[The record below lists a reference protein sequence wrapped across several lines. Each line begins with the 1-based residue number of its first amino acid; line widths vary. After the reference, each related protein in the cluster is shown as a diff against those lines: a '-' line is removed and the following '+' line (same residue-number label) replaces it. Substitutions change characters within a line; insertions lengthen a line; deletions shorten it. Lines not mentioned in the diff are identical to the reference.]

1 MGEAEGEV
9 CVAVVNDGITEMESS
24 VRAELKRNC
33 EWIVDGT
40 EKVPHAKKHL
50 IEASNDTETGLE
62 PSAESPTEEAPC
74 NTRLEPIAES
84 PEEDYVNIA
93 LSEPCAESNEKK
105 AFDGQWENSAQ
116 AVRKEDSSDTSLEPC
131 HELEHCDQRHTKQA
145 SSDNKEVVLRD
156 RKHTN
161 EVPDDIEMENGV
173 KEASNE
179 DMFSEVSNPN
189 LSPREITS
197 SSKKIGI
204 QSTEP
209 GGIKIQGG
217 CGEVSSLCSGNS
229 SAEESLNEE
238 EHSGNDGSGEV
249 STSCVVLEIPEHV
262 STTGIRKITLKFSK
276 RKDEHENISYLSAA
290 QPETGE
296 YGFGYPE
303 VHAHST
309 TAVASVDRDV
319 YLNTYRRPFHETR
332 VPFLSTPNKE
342 LKMSKKVVPDNYPA
356 NVKKLLST
364 GILEGARVKYISMNG
379 ERELS
384 GIIRDGGYLC
394 SCSLCNFCQVLS
406 AYEFELHAGAKTRH
420 PNNHIYLANGK
431 PVYSI
436 IQELKTAPLSMIDE
450 VIKDVAGS
458 SVNEENFQVWK
469 ANLQQNNLV
478 ATTHVNTHDQLSDTY
493 YSDTSCPNRMVK
505 DKFTPASGFCTT
517 NNYLNLD
524 SHTEAEHR
532 KRVIKKLVA
541 LSGLMEYKFLIIHL
555 LWRPGWLL
563 ASSDVEDKKCSEGG
577 LKKRDND
584 LHRLL
589 FMPNGLPDGTD
600 LAYYS
605 KGKKILGGYK
615 QGSGIVCSCCHSE
628 ISPSQFEAHAGWAA
642 KRQPYRHIYTSSG
655 LTLHDIALMLAN
667 GRNIANSNSDDMC
680 AVCGDGGELIICD
693 GCPRAFHPACLCLQ
707 SGPTSGW
714 HCPYCLDKSFPAR
727 KAPGRPSIAR
737 QTRVV
742 KAPQSVGG
750 GCVVCRTPDFSV
762 AKFDDRTILLC
773 DQCEKEYHVGCLRER
788 GLCDLK
794 ELPRDKWFCCNDCN
808 MIYTALQ
815 NFVLNGAEAV
825 PSSVFAKINKKHEE
839 KGLAT
844 VTANDVQW
852 RILSGKSRYP
862 EHLPLLSRA
871 AAIFRECFDP
881 IVAKSGR
888 DLIPIMVYGRNISGQ
903 EFGGMYCILLIVKSV
918 VVSAGLLRI
927 FGREVAELPL
937 VATSRDNQGKGYF
950 LALFSCI
957 ERLLFSMDVKTL
969 VLPAAEE
976 AQSIWTKRLGFRKMS
991 NVRVSRYTRELQ
1003 FTVFKG
1009 TTMLEKEVQ
1018 WAGQ

>member
-33 EWIVDGT
+33 EWI
-40 EKVPHAKKHL
+40 
-50 IEASNDTETGLE
+50 
-62 PSAESPTEEAPC
+62 
-74 NTRLEPIAES
+74 
-84 PEEDYVNIA
+84 
-93 LSEPCAESNEKK
+93 
-105 AFDGQWENSAQ
+105 
-116 AVRKEDSSDTSLEPC
+116 
-131 HELEHCDQRHTKQA
+131 
-145 SSDNKEVVLRD
+145 
-156 RKHTN
+156 HTN

-296 YGFGYPE
+296 Y
-303 VHAHST
+303 
-309 TAVASVDRDV
+309 
-319 YLNTYRRPFHETR
+319 

-532 KRVIKKLVA
+532 KRVIKK
-541 LSGLMEYKFLIIHL
+541 
-555 LWRPGWLL
+555 PGWLL

-825 PSSVFAKINKKHEE
+825 PSSMFAKINKKHEE
-839 KGLAT
+839 KGLAS